1 MCPARRSR
9 LPRRAYGKSWPG
21 SCPLP
26 CSPRAGWLSSGCRG
40 MPTVSSTGASC
51 RRRSPTMKL
60 LPLDSPELIEL
71 VAGWLGKAD
80 NYKWLDSGSGS
91 VTISTAGRTI
101 ACCSTC
107 WQPSTRKSDMSDSR
121 NLEDQLIRLFAEQLH
136 VEVPS
141 VATDLIDTGLVDSL
155 TFVEFLAQLEAG
167 FGVRV
172 SLEDLEIDRFRTISS
187 IAGFIAAKTAQLTL
201 SSNHGRA

>member
-1 MCPARRSR
+1 MSQS
-9 LPRRAYGKSWPG
+9 KS
-21 SCPLP
+21 
-26 CSPRAGWLSSGCRG
+26 
-40 MPTVSSTGASC
+40 
-51 RRRSPTMKL
+51 
-60 LPLDSPELIEL
+60 
-71 VAGWLGKAD
+71 
-80 NYKWLDSGSGS
+80 
-91 VTISTAGRTI
+91 
-101 ACCSTC
+101 
-107 WQPSTRKSDMSDSR
+107 
-121 NLEDQLIRLFAEQLH
+121 LENQLIRLFAEQLQ

-141 VATDLIDTGLVDSL
+141 VETDLIDTGLVDSL